1 MTLHPSSFV
10 VNCYA
15 QFSKI
20 PKILN
25 EIKRLKYKGRVVFHK
40 MKITSPKRELKPFQK
55 NEACFV
61 FINDG
66 NFSVRTPNQFL
77 SFSKNKGF
85 LAKCQNFF
93 IETSEKQ
100 RDLSKEMEFIGVFI
114 FPEQVEEIM
123 DINLSNSN
131 HKVNYNI
138 KGIDIDAL
146 FTSYRNSINLLLDNP
161 ELADEDLIKLKL
173 KEIII
178 LISKSQQLSVLDFLT
193 SIFNLNQTEFKS
205 IIKNNIY
212 SNLSIKDFAVLCNMS
227 LSSFKRKFTKVYSE
241 SPNKYIKRMKL
252 EKATKLLLNT
262 DLLIS
267 EIAYECNFDT
277 ISSFNRSFK
286 LHFKIS
292 PTQFR
297 LSQNA

>member
-1 MTLHPSSFV
+1 M
-10 VNCYA
+10 
-15 QFSKI
+15 
-20 PKILN
+20 LN

-77 SFSKNKGF
+77 SFNKNNGF

-123 DINLSNSN
+123 DINLLNSN

-138 KGIDIDAL
+138 KRIDIDAL
-146 FTSYRNSINLLLDNP
+146 FTSYKNSINLLLDNP
-161 ELADEDLIKLKL
+161 EIADEDMIKLKL

-178 LISKSQQLSVLDFLT
+178 LLSKSQHLSILDFLS
-193 SIFNLNQTEFKS
+193 SIFNLNHTEFKS

-212 SNLSIKDFAVLCNMS
+212 SNLSIKDFAILCNMS

-241 SPNKYIKRMKL
+241 SPNKYIQRMKL

-286 LHFKIS
+286 LQFKIS
-292 PTQFR
+292 PTEYR
-297 LSQNA
+297 LSQIA

>member
-1 MTLHPSSFV
+1 M
-10 VNCYA
+10 
-15 QFSKI
+15 
-20 PKILN
+20 LN

-66 NFSVRTPNQFL
+66 DFSVRTPNQFL
-77 SFSKNKGF
+77 SFSKDKGF
-85 LAKCQNFF
+85 LAKCHNFF
-93 IETSEKQ
+93 IETSGKQ

-131 HKVNYNI
+131 HSVNYNI
-138 KGIDIDAL
+138 KRVDIDSL
-146 FTSYRNSINLLLDNP
+146 FTSYKNSINLLLDNP
-161 ELADEDLIKLKL
+161 EIADEDMIKLKL

-178 LISKSQQLSVLDFLT
+178 LISKSQHLSVLDFLT
-193 SIFNLNQTEFKS
+193 SIFNLTHTEFKS

-252 EKATKLLLNT
+252 EKASKLLLNT

-267 EIAYECNFDT
+267 EIAYDCSFDT

-286 LHFKIS
+286 LHFNIS
-292 PTQFR
+292 PTKFR